1 MCFIL
6 GRIFLDMKDLILYYS
21 KLPLTQE
28 NEENQNRSLSMLNYG
43 RGLASLDELN
53 ELQFLGK

>member
-28 NEENQNRSLSMLNYG
+28 NEENQNRSLNMLNYG